1 MVLLF
6 SVVAG
11 VTTTT
16 GALLMIFCSTEVAT
30 RVALS
35 VAMSWKLRE
44 ERELCDSGLL
54 KVMSNWAFGATLFA
68 LLDGKSATTVGGVAS
83 SLTRGMVTV
92 VVVPSAMVWLISD
105 APTVRSSGP

>member
-16 GALLMIFCSTEVAT
+16 GALLMILCSTEVAT
-30 RVALS
+30 WVASS
-35 VAMSWKLRE
+35 VAMSWKLPE
-44 ERELCDSGLL
+44 EMELCDNGSL
-54 KVMSNWAFGATLFA
+54 KVMSSWAFGATLFA

-83 SLTRGMVTV
+83 GFTRCMVTV

-105 APTVRSSGP
+105 APTVTSSGP

>member
-35 VAMSWKLRE
+35 VAMSWKLPE

-54 KVMSNWAFGATLFA
+54 KGMSNWAFGATLFA
-68 LLDGKSATTVGGVAS
+68 LLDGKSATPLGGVAS
-83 SLTRGMVTV
+83 SLPRGLAPAAA
-92 VVVPSAMVWLISD
+92 VPP
-105 APTVRSSGP
+105 PT